1 MTRLSIISRHA
12 VLILLALLA
21 LFPIAFLLI
30 NSVKTE
36 LAYSHDPLALPETIQ
51 WHQYTR
57 AYDLVIR
64 PIFNSS
70 LIVAVSVLGI
80 VAFAAMSAYAFTFLD
95 FPLRKVLFT
104 LVFVLLLIPGV
115 LTLIPLYLQIKRLD
129 FFGLSNSWGGLILPY
144 IAAGQAFSIFV
155 LKTFFG
161 GVSRDLIDAARV
173 DGASEWHIFT
183 RIVVPLS
190 YPVLASVVVV
200 NIVPLWND
208 YLLPSL
214 LLGDRYKTLTMALVA
229 LQGNAMTHSS
239 SQFGT
244 LMAAY
249 VLACIPLAIVFAFLM
264 RYYVQGLTSGA
275 LKL

>member
-1 MTRLSIISRHA
+1 MNSI
-12 VLILLALLA
+12 
-21 LFPIAFLLI
+21 
-30 NSVKTE
+30 
-36 LAYSHDPLALPETIQ
+36 
-51 WHQYTR
+51 
-57 AYDLVIR
+57 
-64 PIFNSS
+64 
-70 LIVAVSVLGI
+70 LIVSVSVVGI
-80 VAFAAMSAYAFTFLD
+80 VSFASMSAYSFTFLQ
-95 FPLRKVLFT
+95 FPLRRVLFT

-129 FFGLSNSWGGLILPY
+129 FFGISNSWGGLILPY

-155 LKTFFG
+155 LRTFFG
-161 GVSRDLIDAARV
+161 GISRDLIDAARV
-173 DGASEWHIFT
+173 DGASEFHIFT

-190 YPVLASVVVV
+190 YPVIASVVVV
-200 NIVPLWND
+200 NVVPLWND

-214 LLGDRYKTLTMALVA
+214 LLEDKYRTLTMALVS
-229 LQGNAMTHSS
+229 LQGNAQTHSS

-249 VLACIPLAIVFAFLM
+249 VIACIPLAIIFAFLM